1 MTPAGQ
7 DGQSATPARP
17 AFGYA
22 AGPPI
27 MKAAPMPNNKFTF
40 KEWLAMITAP
50 LIPAFVI
57 LALIEIYRFFTG
69 NHRL

>member
-7 DGQSATPARP
+7 DDQSAILARP
-17 AFGYA
+17 AFGDA

-27 MKAAPMPNNKFTF
+27 MKAATMPNNKFTF

-57 LALIEIYRFFTG
+57 LAMIEMYRFFTG
-69 NHRL
+69 HHRP